1 MKYYI
6 CLHYANDRNYK
17 EAYMILQNVATS
29 VEETMEF
36 AHKNNLKS
44 NRLSKDL
51 AELENN
57 VLANLNY
64 LICKCHAKVLLEKGE
79 LK

>member
-1 MKYYI
+1 
-6 CLHYANDRNYK
+6 
-17 EAYMILQNVATS
+17 
-29 VEETMEF
+29 MEF

-44 NRLSKDL
+44 TRLSKDL